1 MGKNIL
7 SFKFFFNHRGIISG
21 NHFIFGFI
29 ILMIIFQG
37 LFLFLNNQE
46 FIIINAMILLP
57 VKSLWVVLFP
67 AITITALITLALTS
81 YSFSII
87 TIKRFRDIYKNDKKM
102 GLTEKIFFLIIAI
115 SAIILKITEQLIF
128 IPGLLIFIL
137 IFLVVKRNRNREVNY
152 DFIEPKFNHY
162 FIPITLW
169 LILFILS
176 F

>member
-29 ILMIIFQG
+29 ILMIVFQG
-37 LFLFLNNQE
+37 LLLFFNNQE

-67 AITITALITLALTS
+67 AIAIATLITLALAS
-81 YSFSII
+81 YSFLII

-115 SAIILKITEQLIF
+115 SAIILRITKQLIF
-128 IPGLLIFIL
+128 IPGLLIFML
-137 IFLVVKRNRNREVNY
+137 IFLTVRKNKNKEINY
-152 DFIEPKFNHY
+152 DFIEPKFKHY
-162 FIPITLW
+162 FIPTVLW
-169 LILFILS
+169 LVLFILS